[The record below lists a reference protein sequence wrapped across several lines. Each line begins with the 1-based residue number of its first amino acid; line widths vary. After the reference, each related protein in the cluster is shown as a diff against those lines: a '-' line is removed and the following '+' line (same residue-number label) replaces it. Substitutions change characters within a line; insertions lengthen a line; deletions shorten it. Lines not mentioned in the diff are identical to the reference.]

1 VQPPVPSNRTFGRA
15 IRTAFAVAVLVMVH
29 DLPAHADVGSTRR
42 PRGYLTLG
50 PTFEIDTDASLRFG
64 GEVALVSYS
73 GRSGYG
79 IAAGFVPGRI
89 YLEFQPV
96 WVLGGKAQQ
105 LRGQPQVQN
114 HLVLGLNPGAVVDV
128 TKNVPCYGVQ
138 LTLWGNYVRGMDAR
152 GSGRPTF
159 AWPVFPFF
167 RVQAVEWQGFV
178 FTGGLTLKLPISLS

>member
-1 VQPPVPSNRTFGRA
+1 VQPPVPANRTSGHA
-15 IRTAFAVAVLVMVH
+15 IRTAIAAAVLVVVH
-29 DLPAHADVGSTRR
+29 VAPAHADLGSTRR
-42 PRGYLTLG
+42 PKGYLTFG

-64 GEVALVSYS
+64 GEVALTSYS

-96 WVLGGKAQQ
+96 WVLGGKAPKS
-105 LRGQPQVQN
+105 RWEPQKMH

-138 LTLWGNYVRGMDAR
+138 LTLWGNYIRSTDAR
-152 GSGRPTF
+152 GGGRPSF

-167 RVQAVEWQGFV
+167 RVQAVEWLGFV
-178 FTGGLTLKLPISLS
+178 FTGGLMLKLPISLT